1 MGKEPNGDVS
11 KDDTRMANKLVRR
24 CSESLGTRDLQVN
37 CDHVPPQTHRNVI
50 SGSIEA
56 LKRGNPAVAVESS
69 VVVPRKIK
77 TKTVYDPASPLLDV
91 RSNDL
96 GQIP

>member
-11 KDDTRMANKLVRR
+11 KDATRTANKLVRR
-24 CSESLGTRDLQVN
+24 CSESLGTRELQVN
-37 CDHVPPQTHRNVI
+37 CDHVPPQTHRNAI
-50 SGSIEA
+50 SESTEA
-56 LKRGNPAVAVESS
+56 LKRGNPAAAVESS
-69 VVVPRKIK
+69 VVVPQKNKIK
-77 TKTVYDPASPLLDV
+77 AVYDPASLLLDV